1 MKKVIR
7 LTESDLTRIVKRV
20 LMEQETNPVDQVI
33 DCLESQQPPISVPE
47 KCIAIINKLMVKQS
61 PTFDEMMNCGMG
73 ASGILITNG
82 TKILTCVSNIST
94 GDNQ

>member
-33 DCLESQQPPISVPE
+33 TCLASQEPPIKVPAG
-47 KCIAIINKLMVKQS
+47 CIAVVNKLMAEQS
-61 PTFDEMMNCGMG
+61 PTFGEMTDCGMG
-73 ASGILITNG
+73 ATGILITNG
-82 TKILTCVSNIST
+82 PKILECASKISK
-94 GDNQ
+94 GVGQ

>member
-20 LMEQETNPVDQVI
+20 LMEQETNPVDKVI
-33 DCLESQQPPISVPE
+33 ACLSSQQPPISVPE
-47 KCIAIINKLMVKQS
+47 KCIAIINKLMVEQL
-61 PTFDEMMNCGMG
+61 PTFNEISDCGMN

-82 TKILTCVSNIST
+82 PKILTCVSNTST

>member
-33 DCLESQQPPISVPE
+33 TCLSSQQPPISVPE
-47 KCIAIINKLMVKQS
+47 KCIAIINKLMAEQL
-61 PTFDEMMNCGMG
+61 PTWEETMACGMG

-82 TKILTCVSNIST
+82 PKILECASKIN
-94 GDNQ
+94 